1 MIQIRK
7 FVLVIL
13 IAALILLGC
22 IGGFF
27 ACMYMED
34 SGGMVRISRSDYD
47 GLVDIAR
54 KYAKADSL
62 KDYIDERFYQ
72 PVPEEDLTEG
82 MYYGMFEALD
92 DRYSAYMN
100 SSEYEQLTISTTGDY
115 SGVGITMS
123 VTEDGRFVYAA
134 ALTEDAPAWDSG
146 IMVGDIIWK
155 VDGVEY
161 SGSQLDICAAN
172 VRGEAGTKVVLTI
185 VRGEQILDFTLTRAR
200 ILSKTVSSRMLDG
213 GIGYISISNFE
224 NPTYDDFMKALKEI
238 EGQGARGLVIDLRD
252 NGGGL
257 VTSCIKVADELM
269 DKGTVVYTE
278 DRNGNRDYYT
288 TEDGRTKLPYVIL
301 INGYTASASEI
312 MAAGIQDN
320 GEGLIVGS
328 KSYGKGIIQ
337 EVKALADGSA
347 VKLTIMQ
354 YFSPNGSVIH
364 KVGITPD
371 YVVDLTEDC
380 YDEQG
385 WLVDDRQLDKAVDL
399 LKKMK

>member
-1 MIQIRK
+1 MIAE
-7 FVLVIL
+7 VL
-13 IAALILLGC
+13 
-22 IGGFF
+22 
-27 ACMYMED
+27 
-34 SGGMVRISRSDYD
+34 SGLTLPSEASVTPNISGSDYD

-320 GEGLIVGS
+320 GEGIIVGS